1 MEVLEHPFDVTIVT
15 LVLILGS
22 SGIGK
27 TRLLLRLAGAS
38 VSEQASNGPASVVHG
53 DFLSRVVTVGKDRE
67 PVKLELWHTAGQ
79 EKFGNGILPSAL
91 FRRAKAAV
99 IVYDVTKRQSFCDAV
114 TWAAQLRERLDQQ
127 AASNS
132 PFTLLLVG
140 HRAEEMAATDVSTEE
155 GRHLAEAI
163 GATTFMECCTA
174 TGKNTESCLQTLA
187 DNISAQTVWH
197 CSSPASLLSLDVE
210 QINENVRATVFTKC
224 SAASATTARQ
234 ESVAT
239 SFIRKTS
246 TRPRARFCSD
256 DLSSTT
262 RAA

>member
-1 MEVLEHPFDVTIVT
+1 
-15 LVLILGS
+15 LVLGS

-38 VSEQASNGPASVVHG
+38 VSEQTSIGPASVVHG
-53 DFLSRVVTVGKDRE
+53 DFLSRVLTVGKDRE

-79 EKFGNGILPSAL
+79 EKFGNGVLPSAL

-114 TWAAQLRERLDQQ
+114 MWTAQLRERLDQQ

-140 HRAEEMAATDVSTEE
+140 HRTEEMAATDVSTEE

-163 GATTFMECCTA
+163 GAVAFMECCTA

-187 DNISAQTVWH
+187 DNISAQTMWY
-197 CSSPASLLSLDVE
+197 CSSPASLLSLKVE
-210 QINENVRATVFTKC
+210 QIRENIVAPASTKL

-234 ESVAT
+234 ESVVT
-239 SFIRKTS
+239 SFIRKAS
-246 TRPRARFCSD
+246 TRSRARFCSD
-256 DLSSTT
+256 DQSSTP